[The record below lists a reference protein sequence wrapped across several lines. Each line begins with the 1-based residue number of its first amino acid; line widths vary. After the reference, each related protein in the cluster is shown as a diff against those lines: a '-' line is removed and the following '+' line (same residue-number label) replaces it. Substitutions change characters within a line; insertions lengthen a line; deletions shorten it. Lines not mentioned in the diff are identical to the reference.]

1 MTTTRIAC
9 IQTEPTLGDVAA
21 NLAAQSTA
29 CAEAIANGADLLIL
43 PECSTTGWAFRSP
56 EQARSVAELVP
67 DGSACTQ
74 WAALC
79 RDNDVHLV
87 AGVVERAGDDADGV
101 LFNTAVLMGPDGLIG
116 TYRKAHTWAL
126 EKTFYEPGD
135 LGVPV
140 YETPLGRIGMHI
152 CYDCWFPESFRLM
165 AAQGADLICAPSN
178 WVPVPTQRDDLP
190 AMANLLCMTN
200 AHSNAVYV
208 AAASRVGADDDQP
221 FIGQSIIVDPGG
233 WPIAGPAS
241 AEHPEIIYA
250 DVDLIGSREA
260 RRGNP
265 FNQPLRDR
273 RTDLYDE
280 MLGTSHLAG
289 EY

>member
-9 IQTEPTLGDVAA
+9 LQTEPVLGEVTQ
-21 NLAAQSTA
+21 NLADQAIA
-29 CAEAIANGADLLIL
+29 CADAVANGADLLVL
-43 PECSTTGWAFRSP
+43 PECSTTGWAFESP
-56 EQARSVAELVP
+56 AQAHEVAEPVP
-67 DGSACTQ
+67 DGAAFRQ
-74 WAALC
+74 WSALC
-79 RDNDVHLV
+79 RDEGIHLV
-87 AGVVERAGDDADGV
+87 AGVAESDGDA
-101 LFNTAVLMGPDGLIG
+101 LFNTAVLIGPDGLIG
-116 TYRKAHTWAL
+116 KYRKAHTWAL

-140 YETPLGRIGMHI
+140 FDTPLGRIGMHI

-165 AAQGADLICAPSN
+165 AAQGADLVCAPSN

-190 AMANLLCMTN
+190 VMANMLCMTN
-200 AHSNAVYV
+200 AHANLVYV
-208 AAASRVGADDDQP
+208 AAADRVGADGDQP
-221 FIGQSIIVDPGG
+221 FIGRSIIVDHTG

-241 AEHPEIIYA
+241 PDRPEIIYA
-250 DVDLIGSREA
+250 DVDLIGSRAE

-273 RTDLYDE
+273 RLDVYDE
-280 MLGTSHLAG
+280 MLGSGQAAG

>member
-9 IQTEPTLGDVAA
+9 LQTEPVLGAVTQ
-21 NLAAQSTA
+21 NLADQAVA
-29 CAEAIANGADLLIL
+29 CAEAIANGADLLVL
-43 PECSTTGWAFRSP
+43 PECSTTGWAF
-56 EQARSVAELVP
+56 ESVAQAHEVAEPVP
-67 DGSACTQ
+67 DGAACQQ
-74 WAALC
+74 WLALC
-79 RDNDVHLV
+79 RDEGVHLV
-87 AGVVERAGDDADGV
+87 AGVVERDGDD

-140 YETPLGRIGMHI
+140 YDTPLGRIGMHI

-200 AHSNAVYV
+200 AHTNLVYV
-208 AAASRVGADDDQP
+208 AAAGRVGADGDQP
-221 FIGQSIIVDPGG
+221 FIGQSIIVDHAG

-241 AEHPEIIYA
+241 AEQPEIIYA
-250 DVDLIGSREA
+250 DVDLIGSRAE
-260 RRGNP
+260 RHGNP

-273 RTDLYDE
+273 RLDVYDE
-280 MLGTSHLAG
+280 MLGSSHPAG

>member
-9 IQTEPTLGDVAA
+9 LQTEPVLGAVTR
-21 NLAAQSTA
+21 NLANQEVA
-29 CAEAIANGADLLIL
+29 CVEAVANGADLLVL
-43 PECSTTGWAFRSP
+43 PECSTTGWAFESP
-56 EQARSVAELVP
+56 EQAQKVAEPVP
-67 DGSACTQ
+67 DGAAFRQ
-74 WAALC
+74 WSALC
-79 RDNDVHLV
+79 RDAGVHLV
-87 AGVVERAGDDADGV
+87 AGVAERDGDA
-101 LFNTAVLMGPDGLIG
+101 LFNTAVLIGPDGLIG
-116 TYRKAHTWAL
+116 KYRKAHTWAL
-126 EKTFYEPGD
+126 EKTFYEPGN

-140 YETPLGRIGMHI
+140 FDTPLGRIGMHI

-190 AMANLLCMTN
+190 VMANLLCMTN
-200 AHSNAVYV
+200 AHANLVYV
-208 AAASRVGADDDQP
+208 AAADRVGADGDQP
-221 FIGQSIIVDPGG
+221 FIGRSIIVDHAG

-241 AEHPEIIYA
+241 PDQPEIIYA
-250 DVDLIGSREA
+250 DVDLIGSRAE

-273 RTDLYDE
+273 RLDVYDE
-280 MLGTSHLAG
+280 MLGSGHSAG

>member
-1 MTTTRIAC
+1 MTMIRIAC
-9 IQTEPTLGDVAA
+9 LQTEPVLGAVQQ
-21 NLAAQSTA
+21 NLADQAVA

-43 PECSTTGWAFRSP
+43 PECSTTGWAFESV
-56 EQARSVAELVP
+56 EQAHEVAEPVP
-67 DGSACTQ
+67 EGAACRQ
-74 WAALC
+74 WLALC
-79 RDNDVHLV
+79 RDEGVHLV
-87 AGVVERAGDDADGV
+87 AGVAERDGDD

-126 EKTFYEPGD
+126 EKTFYAPGN

-140 YETPLGRIGMHI
+140 YDTPLGRIGMHI

-200 AHSNAVYV
+200 AHTNLVYV
-208 AAASRVGADDDQP
+208 AAASRVGADGDQP
-221 FIGQSIIVDPGG
+221 FIGQSIIVDHAG
-233 WPIAGPAS
+233 WPLAGPAS
-241 AEHPEIIYA
+241 GDRPEIIYA
-250 DVDLIGSREA
+250 DVDLIGSRAE
-260 RRGNP
+260 RHGNP

-273 RTDLYDE
+273 RLDVYDE
-280 MLGTSHLAG
+280 MLGSDHPAG
-289 EY
+289 DY

>member
-9 IQTEPTLGDVAA
+9 LQTEPVLGAVTQ
-21 NLAAQSTA
+21 NLADQAVA
-29 CAEAIANGADLLIL
+29 CAEAIAHGADLLVL
-43 PECSTTGWAFRSP
+43 PECSTSGWAFESV
-56 EQARSVAELVP
+56 EQAHEVAEPVP
-67 DGSACTQ
+67 DGAACQQ
-74 WAALC
+74 WLALC
-79 RDNDVHLV
+79 RDEGVHLV
-87 AGVVERAGDDADGV
+87 AGVVERDGDD
-101 LFNTAVLMGPDGLIG
+101 LFNTAVLIGPDGLIG

-126 EKTFYEPGD
+126 EKTFYEPGN

-140 YETPLGRIGMHI
+140 YDTPLGRIGMHI

-178 WVPVPTQRDDLP
+178 WVPVPAQRDDLP

-200 AHSNAVYV
+200 AHTNLVYV
-208 AAASRVGADDDQP
+208 AAAGRVGADGDQP
-221 FIGQSIIVDPGG
+221 FIGQSIIVDHAG

-241 AEHPEIIYA
+241 AERPEIIYA
-250 DVDLIGSREA
+250 DVDLIGSRAE
-260 RRGNP
+260 RHGNP

-273 RTDLYDE
+273 RLDVYDE
-280 MLGTSHLAG
+280 MLGSSHPAG

>member
-9 IQTEPTLGDVAA
+9 IQTEPVLGEVAS
-21 NLAAQSTA
+21 NLADQATA

-56 EQARSVAELVP
+56 EQARSVAEPVP
-67 DGSACTQ
+67 DGTACAQ
-74 WAALC
+74 WMALA
-79 RDNDVHLV
+79 REHDVHVV
-87 AGVVERAGDDADGV
+87 AGLVELAGERDGGA
-101 LFNTAVLMGPDGLIG
+101 LYNTAVLIGPDGLIG
-116 TYRKAHTWAL
+116 SYRKAHTWAL

-140 YETPLGRIGMHI
+140 FETPLGRIGIHI

-190 AMANLLCMTN
+190 AMANLLCMTA
-200 AHSNAVYV
+200 AHSNVVYV
-208 AAASRVGADDDQP
+208 AAAGRVGADDDQP
-221 FIGQSIIVDPGG
+221 FIGQSIIVDHTG
-233 WPIAGPAS
+233 WPLAGPAS
-241 AEHPEIIYA
+241 AEQPEIIYA
-250 DVDLIGSREA
+250 DVDLIGSRA
-260 RRGNP
+260 DRRGNP

-273 RTDLYDE
+273 RTDVYAE
-280 MLGTSHLAG
+280 MLGSDQAPG
-289 EY
+289 DY

>member
-1 MTTTRIAC
+1 MTQIRIAC
-9 IQTEPTLGDVAA
+9 LQTEPTLGDVAG
-21 NLAAQSTA
+21 NLADQTVA
-29 CAEAIANGADLLIL
+29 CAEAIANGADLLVL
-43 PECSTTGWAFRSP
+43 PECSTTGWAFNSV
-56 EQARSVAELVP
+56 EQAHEVAEPVP
-67 DGSACTQ
+67 AGSACQQ
-74 WAALC
+74 WLALC

-87 AGVVERAGDDADGV
+87 AGVVERDGDH
-101 LFNTAVLMGPDGLIG
+101 LYNTSVLMGPDGMIG

-126 EKTFYEPGD
+126 EKTFYEPGN

-140 YETPLGRIGMHI
+140 YDTPLGRIGMHI

-200 AHSNAVYV
+200 AHTNLVYV
-208 AAASRVGADDDQP
+208 AAAGRVGADGDQP
-221 FIGQSIIVDPGG
+221 FIGQSIIVDHAG

-241 AEHPEIIYA
+241 AESPEIIYA
-250 DVDLIGSREA
+250 DIDLIGSRAE
-260 RRGNP
+260 RHGNP

-273 RTDLYDE
+273 RLDVYDE
-280 MLGTSHLAG
+280 MLGSSHPAG
-289 EY
+289 DY

>member
-9 IQTEPTLGDVAA
+9 LQTEPVLGEVAR
-21 NLAAQSTA
+21 NLADQAIA
-29 CAEAIANGADLLIL
+29 CANAVANGAELLVL
-43 PECSTTGWAFRSP
+43 PECSTTGWAFESP
-56 EQARSVAELVP
+56 EQAQDVAEPVP
-67 DGSACTQ
+67 DGAAFRQ
-74 WAALC
+74 WATLC
-79 RDNDVHLV
+79 RDEGVHLV
-87 AGVVERAGDDADGV
+87 AGVAERDGDA
-101 LFNTAVLMGPDGLIG
+101 LFNTAVLIGPDGLVG
-116 TYRKAHTWAL
+116 KYRKAHTWAL

-140 YETPLGRIGMHI
+140 FDTPLGRIGMHI
-152 CYDCWFPESFRLM
+152 CYDCWFPESFRMM

-190 AMANLLCMTN
+190 VMANMLCMTN
-200 AHSNAVYV
+200 AHANLVYV
-208 AAASRVGADDDQP
+208 AAADRVGADGDQP
-221 FIGQSIIVDPGG
+221 FIGRSIIVDHAG

-241 AEHPEIIYA
+241 PDRPEIIYA
-250 DVDLIGSREA
+250 DVDLIGSRAE

-273 RTDLYDE
+273 RLDVYDE
-280 MLGTSHLAG
+280 MLGSGQAAG

>member
-9 IQTEPTLGDVAA
+9 LQTEPVLGEVDQ
-21 NLAAQSTA
+21 NLADQAVA
-29 CAEAIANGADLLIL
+29 CADAVTNGADLLVL
-43 PECSTTGWAFRSP
+43 PECSTTGWAFETP
-56 EQARSVAELVP
+56 EQAHDVAEPVP
-67 DGSACTQ
+67 DGAAVRQ
-74 WAALC
+74 WSTLC
-79 RDNDVHLV
+79 REEGVHLV
-87 AGVVERAGDDADGV
+87 AGVAERDGDA
-101 LFNTAVLMGPDGLIG
+101 LFNTAVLIGPDGLVG
-116 TYRKAHTWAL
+116 KYRKAHTWAL

-140 YETPLGRIGMHI
+140 FDTPLGRIGMHI

-190 AMANLLCMTN
+190 VMANLLCMTN
-200 AHSNAVYV
+200 AHANLVFV
-208 AAASRVGADDDQP
+208 AAADRVGADGDQP
-221 FIGQSIIVDPGG
+221 FIGRSIIVDHAG

-241 AEHPEIIYA
+241 PDQPEIIYA
-250 DVDLIGSREA
+250 DVDLIGSRAE

-273 RTDLYDE
+273 RLDVYDE
-280 MLGTSHLAG
+280 MLGSGHEAG